1 MNSNK
6 MEDIMVKEMERR
18 YFRGLG
24 GDSVS
29 VPSGSD
35 RGERIEGFF
44 AENGV
49 SLRVDGVE
57 RGPVVTKYVVSL
69 GSDRDHV
76 ARVENLRRD
85 LGIRLGVGAGRVYIG
100 ETPWKGGVSLAIEV
114 PNAERAGVPA
124 GAVIPS
130 VSGDIARDGLRV
142 CLGVDTSGRPYSVDL
157 SVAPHVL
164 VAGQSGSGKSVFLD
178 SLICGLLDNYG
189 LGDCEVSVVDPKG
202 TEFISFSGH
211 PGVVRYGLG
220 IPEEGAVVRSEEAA
234 EHLEAL
240 VRVMRSR
247 MAAFAGVGAGNIR
260 EYREVTG
267 SAMPY
272 HVAVVDEFYDLLVNY
287 PEAEGPM
294 GILAAKARSAGIH
307 LVLATQRPSADVVR
321 GALKANLSTRIA
333 LKVASRTDS
342 QVILDRGGAETL
354 CGRGDMLYMG
364 PDGDA
369 PVRLHGCYVSNADIR
384 GFVASCAGR

>member
-1 MNSNK
+1 MK
-6 MEDIMVKEMERR
+6 DMEKR
-18 YFRGLG
+18 YFVGMG
-24 GDSVS
+24 GTSVE
-29 VPSGSD
+29 VPSGCD
-35 RGERIEGFF
+35 RGERIERFF

-49 SLRVDGVE
+49 DLKVAGVE
-57 RGPVVTKYVVSL
+57 MGPVVTKYVVSL

-85 LGIRLGVGAGRVYIG
+85 LGIRLGVGAGKVYIG

-124 GAVIPS
+124 GAVIPA

-164 VAGQSGSGKSVFLD
+164 VAGQSGSGKSVFLN

-189 LGDCEVSVVDPKG
+189 TDECEVSVVDPKG

-220 IPEEGAVVRSEEAA
+220 IPSEGEVVRSEDAA

-240 VRVMRSR
+240 VRIMKSR
-247 MAAFAGVGAGNIR
+247 MASFAKAGVCNIR
-260 EYREVTG
+260 EYRERTG
-267 SAMPY
+267 RAMPY

-294 GILAAKARSAGIH
+294 GVLAAKARSAGIH

-369 PVRLHGCYVSNADIR
+369 PVRLHGCYVSNGDIK
-384 GFVASCAGR
+384 GFVARSNGLE